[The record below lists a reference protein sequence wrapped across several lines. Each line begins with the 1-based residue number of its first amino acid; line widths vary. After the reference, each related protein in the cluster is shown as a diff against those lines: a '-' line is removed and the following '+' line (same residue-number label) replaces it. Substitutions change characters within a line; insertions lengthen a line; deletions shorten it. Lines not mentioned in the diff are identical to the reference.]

1 MEPQRKSPPRRS
13 PRLAVLDRHPTA
25 VSPTATA
32 SPIAARSNKRSI
44 EEVHGNGSSGG
55 GGGGNHSGAP
65 AAMPEAKAYS
75 VTRSGKRSGQK
86 DIDNNSG
93 VRQQVAAAATA
104 PGAKSSATRS
114 SKRSCHGPDEGSN
127 RVSGQHQVTDVAA
140 TAAGFNAATAGLKKT
155 SAATS
160 SIQDIDD
167 DRDKDSGSGQHVVVA
182 AQAVVKAPATRSP
195 SAKISPDVDEERNA
209 RTCYQEVLQPGRGGT
224 SVAASFNERSGPQ
237 VAVAAPAVA
246 SASAT
251 SSGEMRSSPETD
263 TGSEGG
269 DHEQIVAAAPAALAP
284 TRSSC
289 QDPRE
294 KDNNGG
300 EVLEAAE
307 AEVLARSSRKRSIP
321 DATKGE
327 SNSNIT
333 TGTTTVSPHMA
344 ILRQVQTDLGEAVYR
359 CEELLGNME
368 KDLLV
373 RQPNA
378 MSLASVA
385 QEARPA
391 REIEPRERIFSQSSR
406 TSVFWSSPVSRRQRT
421 GEYRHGIDSPPVGC
435 YASDGMITR
444 AHQQQHR
451 RGGAEGQQVVGY
463 DAYRKRWV
471 PLSRRGL
478 ERLALE
484 QAKARGLCGGG
495 GVGGSDDATTTAAAA
510 PGCYPSKGSRFGNGY
525 GLPVTAVRRAV

>member
-385 QEARPA
+385 QGLPAPVLPPSPSPPPSSPSSSLGALGPSLGIALHLKEARPA

-406 TSVFWSSPVSRRQRT
+406 TSVFWS
-421 GEYRHGIDSPPVGC
+421 VG
-435 YASDGMITR
+435 A
-444 AHQQQHR
+444 
-451 RGGAEGQQVVGY
+451 AE
-463 DAYRKRWV
+463 
-471 PLSRRGL
+471 
-478 ERLALE
+478 
-484 QAKARGLCGGG
+484 
-495 GVGGSDDATTTAAAA
+495 
-510 PGCYPSKGSRFGNGY
+510 SKGARAASSRAGQSPRS
-525 GLPVTAVRRAV
+525 LWRWWCWWQ

>member
-25 VSPTATA
+25 VSPTAIA
-32 SPIAARSNKRSI
+32 SPIAASSNKRSI
-44 EEVHGNGSSGG
+44 DEVHGNGSGG
-55 GGGGNHSGAP
+55 VVGGGNHSRDP

-75 VTRSGKRSGQK
+75 VTRSGKRSWQK
-86 DIDNNSG
+86 DMDNNGG
-93 VRQQVAAAATA
+93 VREQVAAAAA
-104 PGAKSSATRS
+104 AGGAKSSATRS
-114 SKRSCHGPDEGSN
+114 SKRNSHEPDGESN
-127 RVSGQHQVTDVAA
+127 RVSGQHQATDVAA
-140 TAAGFNAATAGLKKT
+140 TAAGLNAATRAGFKKT

-167 DRDKDSGSGQHVVVA
+167 DCDKDSGSGQHVVVA
-182 AQAVVKAPATRSP
+182 AQAVVKAPATRNP
-195 SAKISPDVDEERNA
+195 SAKISPDIDEESNA
-209 RTCYQEVLQPGRGGT
+209 GSCCQEVLPPGRGGT
-224 SVAASFNERSGPQ
+224 SVAATFSERSGPQ
-237 VAVAAPAVA
+237 VAVAAPPVA

-251 SSGEMRSSPETD
+251 SPGERRSSPEID

-289 QDPRE
+289 QDSRE
-294 KDNNGG
+294 KDNNCG

-327 SNSNIT
+327 SNSNVT
-333 TGTTTVSPHMA
+333 ADTTTVSPHMA

-368 KDLLV
+368 EDLLM

-378 MSLASVA
+378 MSVASVA
-385 QEARPA
+385 QGSPAPVLSPAPPPPPSSPSSSLGALGPFSGIALHLKEARPV

-406 TSVFWSSPVSRRQRT
+406 TSVFWS
-421 GEYRHGIDSPPVGC
+421 VG
-435 YASDGMITR
+435 A
-444 AHQQQHR
+444 
-451 RGGAEGQQVVGY
+451 AE
-463 DAYRKRWV
+463 
-471 PLSRRGL
+471 
-478 ERLALE
+478 
-484 QAKARGLCGGG
+484 
-495 GVGGSDDATTTAAAA
+495 
-510 PGCYPSKGSRFGNGY
+510 SKGARAASSRAGQSPRS
-525 GLPVTAVRRAV
+525 LWRWWCWWQ